1 MIGPF
6 LSTLS
11 IALQTSTSPAGGI
24 AFLALTVRTADLLSL
39 FLFSLSGRGPVMLL
53 QAYLRF
59 WSLLANHNL
68 SAEEVSPCDPDGFLE
83 QSEGIDLEVRMFKIK
98 NILHSGFELQ
108 YNGWILLR
116 TLLLHLIS
124 QLNLKAVCTV
134 IKTILSAS
142 DYGAWWTCSTNE
154 CDGGWR

>member
-24 AFLALTVRTADLLSL
+24 AFLALTVRSADLLSL

-59 WSLLANHNL
+59 
-68 SAEEVSPCDPDGFLE
+68 
-83 QSEGIDLEVRMFKIK
+83 
-98 NILHSGFELQ
+98 
-108 YNGWILLR
+108 
-116 TLLLHLIS
+116 
-124 QLNLKAVCTV
+124 
-134 IKTILSAS
+134 
-142 DYGAWWTCSTNE
+142 
-154 CDGGWR
+154 